1 MTDEILD
8 PLFRRLVA
16 ADASDL
22 HWCEGEPPRLR
33 VHGRLKPLD
42 IPHELASLPFA
53 ELTARLI
60 GRGNFETFRTAREF
74 DGADT
79 IVEGRRIR
87 INIYFKLNRIAWAIR
102 LLPNRFFA
110 FEELGLPIP
119 LLEEICSMR
128 QGLVLVTGATGS
140 GKTTTLAS
148 ILDRINHTREEHM
161 FTIEDPVEYIH
172 SSAKCLVS
180 QREVG
185 HDTESFHNALRSV
198 LREDPDIVL
207 LGEMRDRV
215 SMDAALTLA
224 ETGHLTF
231 ATLHTSGAAESV
243 SRLISAFD
251 AMEQQQVRE
260 RLAANL
266 KVVITQQLVPWS
278 DRTGRSLC
286 AEIMTSTKAVQA
298 SIRDSK
304 ERQLS
309 SLIELGGEH
318 GMVTMNDSLVNLLR
332 QRRVTLSEA
341 LRYSNDP
348 DALERMT

>member
-1 MTDEILD
+1 MTDETLN
-8 PLFRRLVA
+8 PLFDKMVA
-16 ADASDL
+16 EDASAL

-33 VHGRLKPLD
+33 VHGYLKPLG
-42 IPHELASLPFA
+42 IPQELAAAPFA

-60 GRGNFETFRTAREF
+60 GRGNFEKFRTVREF
-74 DGADT
+74 DGSDT
-79 IVEGRRIR
+79 VCGDRRIR
-87 INIYFKLNRIAWAIR
+87 INVYFKLNRIAWAIR
-102 LLPNRFFA
+102 LLPNRFFT

-119 LLEEICSMR
+119 LLEDICSMR

-148 ILDRINHTREEHM
+148 ILDRINRTRQEHI

-172 SSAKCLVS
+172 RSEKCLVS

-185 HDTESFHNALRSV
+185 HDTESFHNALRAV

-207 LGEMRDRV
+207 LGEMRDRT

-243 SRLISAFD
+243 SRLVSAFD
-251 AMEQQQVRE
+251 AMEQSQVRE

-266 KVVITQQLVPWS
+266 KVVVTQQLVPWS

-298 SIRDSK
+298 SIRDKK

-309 SLIELGGEH
+309 SIIEIGGEN
-318 GMVTMNDSLVNLLR
+318 GMVTMNGSLMALVR
-332 QRRVTLSEA
+332 QRRITLTDA
-341 LRYSNDP
+341 LKYSNDP
-348 DALERMT
+348 DALERMA